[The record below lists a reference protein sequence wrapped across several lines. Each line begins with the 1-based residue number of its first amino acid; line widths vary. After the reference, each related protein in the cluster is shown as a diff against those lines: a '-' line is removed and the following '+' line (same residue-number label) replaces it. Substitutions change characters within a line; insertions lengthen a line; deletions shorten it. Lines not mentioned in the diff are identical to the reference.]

1 MVFDGVNI
9 DHMSSDLNS
18 IMGDWPYD
26 PACISARWI
35 LGADGK
41 RRLQL
46 RLDLGILQMEPEGR
60 PDGLRPHDAESLLDH
75 YEQLEQQA
83 GTDPSSFRLDASA
96 CGELQ
101 QEAAQYYYRYIALYA
116 LRDLDGV
123 MDDTEHN
130 LGILDLVSRRV
141 DDDDLVWQFLQFF
154 PYIRMMNT
162 RARAEKA
169 AEAQHFEEAIAALE
183 EGIGDIR
190 LFWRENGDE
199 EDEEQS
205 REIELLSDLLG
216 DIRSSKPRTEADR
229 LQDELTRAIAAEHY
243 EKAAALRDA
252 IKALGRK

>member
-1 MVFDGVNI
+1 
-9 DHMSSDLNS
+9 MSSDLNS

-26 PACISARWI
+26 PAAISARWI
-35 LGADGK
+35 VGQDGR

-60 PDGLRPHDAESLLDH
+60 PDGLRPHDAVSLLDH
-75 YEQLEQQA
+75 YLVLEQKA
-83 GTDPSSFRLDASA
+83 GAEPGAFQLDAAA

-116 LRDLDGV
+116 LHDLDGV

-130 LGILDLVSRRV
+130 LGILDLVARRV
-141 DDDDLVWQFLQFF
+141 EDDDLVWQFLQFF
-154 PYIRMMNT
+154 PYIRMMNA

-169 AEAQHFEEAIAALE
+169 ADAQDFEAAISALE

-190 LFWRENGDE
+190 GFWRENGDE

-205 REIELLSDLLG
+205 REIELLTDLLG
-216 DIRSSKPRTEADR
+216 DIRSSKPRTEIDR
-229 LQDELTRAIAAEHY
+229 LQDELTRAIAAENY
-243 EKAAALRDA
+243 EKAAMLRDA
-252 IKALGRK
+252 ITALGKK